1 MEGSDIR
8 GPHPK
13 RGIRVPERS
22 LQAYYPELARI
33 GAEMRIEA
41 GGILSDAQSDEAL
54 VKAAD
59 DNLYKAKEGGRN
71 RVVASTAEEAAAGAT
86 SHFS

>member
-1 MEGSDIR
+1 MEVSDIR

-33 GAEMRIEA
+33 GAETRIEA
-41 GGILSDAQSDEAL
+41 P
-54 VKAAD
+54 
-59 DNLYKAKEGGRN
+59 
-71 RVVASTAEEAAAGAT
+71 AAAGAT

>member
-1 MEGSDIR
+1 MDESDVRGS
-8 GPHPK
+8 PSE

-33 GAEMRIEA
+33 GAETRIEA
-41 GGILSDAQSDEAL
+41 GGILWREG
-54 VKAAD
+54 
-59 DNLYKAKEGGRN
+59 EGGRN
-71 RVVASTAEEAAAGAT
+71 RVVASAAEEATAGAT